1 MRKGSREMKQFFVAI
16 IAGIFPLSAMADSV
30 ELVTAIENVR
40 NACGGISNEL
50 SGMKKLAGINTAVTG
65 VGTVVGGVALGTG
78 IAKANVDNEIEE
90 WERILSELE
99 AEQEKAEIVFTVINP
114 DDVNKAL
121 KDMKLSKI
129 DVGGHLDELNEQS
142 KTLGNIRT
150 GTMAAAGATNIAG
163 TIIAANNRVRGDL
176 QSQIDNCIAAT
187 KVLANVKMQAR
198 MDGDANPAD
207 LERADKIVSA
217 CQRWEMVD
225 LSKIDNRAV
234 GAMVSSAV
242 GATTGIAGTITSATV
257 NSDATRNDNTDSGKQ
272 REKNLNTASNV
283 LAGTTTVASG
293 AATVFNATQIS
304 AIKRASETA
313 DECEG
318 VLN

>member
-1 MRKGSREMKQFFVAI
+1 MKQFFVAI
-16 IAGIFPLSAMADSV
+16 IAGIFPLFAMADSV

-50 SGMKKLAGINTAVTG
+50 ADMKKLAGINTAVTG
-65 VGTVVGGVALGTG
+65 VGTVAGGVALGTG

-99 AEQEKAEIVFTVINP
+99 TEQEKAQIVFTVINP
-114 DDVNKAL
+114 DDVTKAL
-121 KDMKLSKI
+121 KDMKVASI
-129 DVGGHLDELNEQS
+129 DLDSHLNELNEQS
-142 KTLGNIRT
+142 KKLGNVRT

-187 KVLANVKMQAR
+187 KTLANVKMQAW

-217 CQRWEMVD
+217 CQRWETVD
-225 LSKIDNRAV
+225 LSKIDKRAL

-242 GATTGIAGTITSATV
+242 GATTGIAGTITSATA
-257 NSDATRNDNTDSGKQ
+257 NSDTTRNDNSDAGKQ
-272 REKNLNTASNV
+272 REKGLNTASNV
-283 LAGTTTVASG
+283 LAGATTVASG
-293 AATVFNATQIS
+293 TATVFNATQIS

-318 VLN
+318 ALN